1 MLTKIQEVLTLR
13 RLFALVI
20 LVLLTF
26 SGLAYVNPDY
36 QSPVENVVEACA
48 EAVVKI
54 DVVSTQAY
62 SPFDSF
68 TEEFF
73 KRFFGEIPETQRKRE
88 TLGSGFIFS
97 KDGYILTNEH
107 VVTSADQI
115 KVTLLNGDEYE
126 AKYIGGDK
134 ELDIAVIK
142 IDPGEKELPI
152 LEIGDSDNISIGE
165 WAVAIGNPLGFQHTV
180 TVGVISAKG
189 RQIQKP
195 SGEGYYS
202 NLIQTDA
209 SINPGNS
216 GGPLLNIHGQ
226 VVGINTAIVSSQ
238 YGSALGFAIPI
249 NLAMRFVDQLIKTG
263 MVEKAYLGV
272 YGRTVDES
280 TAKSIGLRVE
290 SGALVTDVI
299 ADSPADKA
307 GLKTQDVI
315 IEVNDLA
322 IETFEELVA
331 VVHSYPPESIVELTV
346 NRFGEEITVEVKLG
360 HQNDE
365 EGKLDEERYEDNRM
379 GMVVGNIFPEDRER
393 LSIPDEINGV
403 IIREILSNNYA
414 SKLGLQKDD
423 IIIKISIN
431 GQQLQVNK
439 LQDYKEIVENVEQG
453 DYVAVFIYRQGVR
466 YIASFRY
473 QE

>member
-1 MLTKIQEVLTLR
+1 MR
-13 RLFALVI
+13 RLFI
-20 LVLLTF
+20 LLIIVMLAF

-36 QSPVENVVEACA
+36 KSPVENVVEACA
-48 EAVVKI
+48 AAVVKI

-73 KRFFGEIPETQRKRE
+73 KRFFGEIPETQRKQE

-107 VVTSADQI
+107 VVSNADKI
-115 KVTLLNGDEYE
+115 TVTLLNGDKYV
-126 AKYIGGDK
+126 AKYIGGDS

-142 IDPGEKELPI
+142 IDPGDKELPV
-152 LEIGDSDNISIGE
+152 LEIGDSDKVNIGE
-165 WAVAIGNPLGFQHTV
+165 WAIAIGNPLGFQHTV

-195 SGEGYYS
+195 YGNGYYS

-272 YGRTVDES
+272 YGRTVDEN
-280 TAKSIGLRVE
+280 TARSIGLEVE
-290 SGALVTDVI
+290 SGALITDVI

-315 IEVNDLA
+315 IEVNDLE
-322 IETFEELVA
+322 IKTFNELVA
-331 VVHSYPPESIVELTV
+331 VIHSYPPESKVNITV
-346 NRFGEEITVEVKLG
+346 NRFGEELTLDIKLG
-360 HQNDE
+360 RQNDE
-365 EGKLDEERYEDNRM
+365 EGKLDEERYEDNKI
-379 GMVVGNIFPEDRER
+379 GMVVGKILPEDRER
-393 LSIPDEINGV
+393 LSIPDEISGV
-403 IIREILSNNYA
+403 IIREMLSDNYA
-414 SKLGLQKDD
+414 SKLGLQKED
-423 IIIKISIN
+423 IVIRISVN
-431 GQQLQVNK
+431 GQQYQVNK
-439 LQDYKEIVENVEQG
+439 LEDYKGLVESIAQG

-473 QE
+473 QG

>member
-195 SGEGYYS
+195 SGDGYYS

-280 TAKSIGLRVE
+280 TAKSIGLKVE

-315 IEVNDLA
+315 IKVNDLG

-331 VVHSYPPESIVELTV
+331 VVHSYPPESTVELTV

>member
-1 MLTKIQEVLTLR
+1 MKK
-13 RLFALVI
+13 LFALTVV
-20 LVLLTF
+20 VLLAFT
-26 SGLAYVNPDY
+26 GIAYVNPDY
-36 QSPVENVVEACA
+36 KNPVENVVEACA
-48 EAVVKI
+48 PSVVKI

-73 KRFFGEIPETQRKRE
+73 KKFFGEIPETKRKQE
-88 TLGSGFIFS
+88 TLGSGFIFN

-107 VVTSADQI
+107 VVSNADKI
-115 KVTLLNGDEYE
+115 TVTLLDGDKYD
-126 AKYIGGDK
+126 AKYIGGDE

-142 IDPGEKELPI
+142 IDPGDKELPI
-152 LEIGDSDNISIGE
+152 LETGDSDKVNIGE
-165 WAVAIGNPLGFQHTV
+165 WAIAIGNPLGFQHTV
-180 TVGVISAKG
+180 TLGVISAKG

-195 SGEGYYS
+195 MGDGYYS

-272 YGRTVDES
+272 YGRTVDEN
-280 TAKSIGLRVE
+280 TARSIGLKVE
-290 SGALVTDVI
+290 SGALITDVI

-315 IEVNDLA
+315 VKVNDLD
-322 IETFEELVA
+322 ITTFEELVA
-331 VVHSYPPESIVELTV
+331 VVHSYPPESTVDLTI
-346 NRFGEEITVEVKLG
+346 NRFGERLTLEIELG
-360 HQNDE
+360 RQDDE
-365 EGKLDEERYEDNRM
+365 EGKLDEERYEDSKI
-379 GMVVGNIFPEDRER
+379 GMIVGKILPEDRER
-393 LSIPDEINGV
+393 LSIPDEVYGV
-403 IIREILSNNYA
+403 IVRKMLSDNYG

-423 IIIKISIN
+423 IIIRMSIN
-431 GQQLQVNK
+431 GQQYQVNK
-439 LQDYKEIVENVEQG
+439 LEDYKKLVEDITQG
-453 DYVAVFIYRQGVR
+453 DYVAIFIYRQGVR

>member
-195 SGEGYYS
+195 SGDGYYS

-280 TAKSIGLRVE
+280 TAKSIGLKVE

-315 IEVNDLA
+315 IKVNDLG

-331 VVHSYPPESIVELTV
+331 VIHSYPPESTVELTV

>member
-115 KVTLLNGDEYE
+115 KVTLLNGDKYE

-280 TAKSIGLRVE
+280 TAKSIGLKVE

-315 IEVNDLA
+315 IKVNDLG

-331 VVHSYPPESIVELTV
+331 VVHSYPPESTVELTV

>member
-1 MLTKIQEVLTLR
+1 MQEVLMLR
-13 RLFALVI
+13 RLFALIIV
-20 LVLLTF
+20 VLLAF

-36 QSPVENVVEACA
+36 QSPVKNVVEACA

-62 SPFDSF
+62 SPFDSL

-88 TLGSGFIFS
+88 ALGSGFIFS
-97 KDGYILTNEH
+97 KEGYILTNEH
-107 VVTSADQI
+107 VVTNADQI
-115 KVTLLNGDEYE
+115 KVTLLNGDKYE

-152 LEIGDSDNISIGE
+152 LEIGDSDNVSIGE

-195 SGEGYYS
+195 SGDGYYS

-263 MVEKAYLGV
+263 MLEKAYLGV
-272 YGRTVDES
+272 YGRTVDEN
-280 TAKSIGLRVE
+280 TAKSIGLKVE
-290 SGALVTDVI
+290 SGALITDVI

-315 IEVNDLA
+315 IKVNDLA
-322 IETFEELVA
+322 IKTFEELVA
-331 VVHSYPPESIVELTV
+331 VIHSYPPETTVELTV
-346 NRFGEEITVEVKLG
+346 NRFGEKISVEVKLG
-360 HQNDE
+360 HQNNE

-379 GMVVGNIFPEDRER
+379 GMVVGKILPEDRER
-393 LSIPDEINGV
+393 LSISGEISGV
-403 IIREILSNNYA
+403 IVREILSNNYA

-423 IIIKISIN
+423 IIVKISVN
-431 GQQLQVNK
+431 GQQYQINK
-439 LQDYKEIVENVEQG
+439 LQDYKELIVNVEQG

-473 QE
+473 Q

>member
-195 SGEGYYS
+195 SGDGYYS

-280 TAKSIGLRVE
+280 TAKSIGLKVE

>member
-280 TAKSIGLRVE
+280 TAKSIGLKVE

-315 IEVNDLA
+315 IKVNDLG

-331 VVHSYPPESIVELTV
+331 VVHSYPPESTVELTV

>member
-1 MLTKIQEVLTLR
+1 MLKRLLVLTVL
-13 RLFALVI
+13 I
-20 LVLLTF
+20 LVAF
-26 SGLAYVNPDY
+26 SGLAYLNPDY
-36 QSPVENVVEACA
+36 QSPVNNVVKECA
-48 EAVVKI
+48 PAVVKI

-62 SPFDSF
+62 SPLDAF

-73 KRFFGEIPETQRKRE
+73 KKFFGEIPETQRKRE

-107 VVTSADQI
+107 VVTNADQI
-115 KVTLLNGDEYE
+115 TVTLLNGDKYE
-126 AKYIGGDK
+126 AKYVGGDA

-142 IDPGEKELPI
+142 IDPGDKELPV
-152 LEIGDSDNISIGE
+152 LETGDSNNISIGE
-165 WAVAIGNPLGFQHTV
+165 WAIAIGNPLGFQHTV

-189 RQIQKP
+189 RQIPKP

-226 VVGINTAIVSSQ
+226 VIGINTAIVSSQ

-272 YGRTVDES
+272 YGRTVDEN
-280 TAKSIGLRVE
+280 TAKSIGLKIE
-290 SGALVTDVI
+290 SGALITDVI
-299 ADSPADKA
+299 KNSPADKA

-315 IEVNDLA
+315 VKVNNLKIES
-322 IETFEELVA
+322 FEELVA
-331 VVHSYPPESIVELTV
+331 VIHSYTPESTVNLTV
-346 NRFGEEITVEVKLG
+346 NRFGEEIKVEVKLG
-360 HQNDE
+360 HQDDE
-365 EGKLDEERYEDNRM
+365 EGKIDEERYEDNKL
-379 GMVVGNIFPEDRER
+379 GMVVGKILPEDRER
-393 LSIPDEINGV
+393 LSISEGINGV
-403 IIREILSNNYA
+403 IVRELTDYNYA
-414 SKLGLQKDD
+414 AKLGLQKDD
-423 IIIKISIN
+423 LIVKMSIN
-431 GQQLQVNK
+431 GQQYQINNIA
-439 LQDYKEIVENVEQG
+439 DYKKLVENIAKG
-453 DYVAVFIYRQGVR
+453 DYVAIFIYRQGVR

-473 QE
+473 QG

>member
-195 SGEGYYS
+195 SGDGYYS

-315 IEVNDLA
+315 IKVNDLG

-331 VVHSYPPESIVELTV
+331 VIHSYPPESTVELTV

>member
-315 IEVNDLA
+315 IKVNDLG

-331 VVHSYPPESIVELTV
+331 VVHSYPPESTVELTV